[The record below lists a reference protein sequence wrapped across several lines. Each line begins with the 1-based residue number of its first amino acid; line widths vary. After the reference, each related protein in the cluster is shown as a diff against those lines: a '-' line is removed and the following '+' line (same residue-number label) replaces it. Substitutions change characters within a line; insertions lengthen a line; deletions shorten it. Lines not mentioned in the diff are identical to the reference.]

1 MIDLEFN
8 GVSKRYRISQEDASG
23 TTGKTT
29 GAAGHPLLRKLK
41 GLRQR
46 KQEFWALRPT
56 SFEVARGETL
66 GIIGHNG
73 AGKSTILKLLSGI
86 TTPTAGEITI
96 NGRLAALIEVGSG
109 FHPEL
114 TGREN
119 VFLNGSILGM
129 RRREIAEKLDSI
141 IDFAGVRDFID
152 VPVKRY
158 SSGMYVRLGFSI
170 AAHLDPDILLL
181 DEVLA
186 VGDAGFQEKCLQRIR
201 ELERAGKT
209 IIFISHDLS
218 AVERLCDRVLLLQ
231 QGEIIAD
238 GPPRQVIACYRQSGV
253 NFVPST
259 PPTVVSG
266 GITKRAE
273 VTSLKFYDEQGR
285 EAAALSTGECLT
297 VRIEC
302 QVHERVAGAVIDVI
316 FYDGTGNLDCHFTS
330 KATDG
335 ELDLKPGRHIYE
347 FHCPV
352 LGLLPG
358 TYYVDASIERANDPE
373 LVDWQYRCALL
384 QVNGNKPLRGGSY
397 MPHHFRPVM
406 NAESNGK
413 AAIKPGA
420 ANAVLRAAF
429 RQGNFKG

>member
-8 GVSKRYRISQEDASG
+8 AVSKRYRISQEDAS
-23 TTGKTT
+23 TAAVKTG
-29 GAAGHPLLRKLK
+29 GAAGGQALLRRLK
-41 GLRQR
+41 RLRRR
-46 KQEFWALRPT
+46 KQEFWALRDV
-56 SFEVARGETL
+56 SFGVERGEAL

-86 TTPTAGEITI
+86 TTPTTGEITI

-109 FHPEL
+109 FHPDL

-129 RRREIAEKLDSI
+129 RRREIAEKLESI

-186 VGDAGFQEKCLQRIR
+186 VGDAGFQEKCLRR
-201 ELERAGKT
+201 LGELERAGKT

-218 AVERLCDRVLLLQ
+218 AVERLCDRVLLVQ
-231 QGEIIAD
+231 QGRIIAD
-238 GPPRQVIACYRQSGV
+238 GSPRQVIAEYRQSGV
-253 NFVPST
+253 NFVAST
-259 PPTVVSG
+259 PPAIHG
-266 GITKRAE
+266 GTISKRAE
-273 VTSLKFYDEQGR
+273 ITSLNFFDEGGR
-285 EAAALSTGECLT
+285 EAATLSTGECLT
-297 VRIEC
+297 VRVEC
-302 QVHERVAGAVIDVI
+302 QANDRIADAVINVL
-316 FYDGTGNLDCHFTS
+316 FYDGAGKLDCHFTS
-330 KATDG
+330 LATAERL
-335 ELDLKPGRHIYE
+335 ELKSGRHVYE

-358 TYYVDASIERANDPE
+358 TYYVDATIERASDPE
-373 LVDWQYRCALL
+373 VVDWQYRCALL
-384 QVNGNKPLRGGSY
+384 QVNGSKPLRGGSY
-397 MPHHFRPVM
+397 MPHQFRPVVNAPVM
-406 NAESNGK
+406 NKE
-413 AAIKPGA
+413 I
-420 ANAVLRAAF
+420 VEV
-429 RQGNFKG
+429 